1 MISGV
6 SGMTW
11 IVFLSLS
18 QASVYKRYEKK
29 MRKIILEF
37 IFFFDYV
44 PVTSPLYK
52 VEIKLIKLHKFL
64 LFK

>member
-29 MRKIILEF
+29 KKIRKIILELK
-37 IFFFDYV
+37 D
-44 PVTSPLYK
+44 
-52 VEIKLIKLHKFL
+52 FL
-64 LFK
+64 LLLCATHLSSIQSRNKIIKVA

>member
-37 IFFFDYV
+37 IFFLIMCQL
-44 PVTSPLYK
+44 PLLCTK
-52 VEIKLIKLHKFL
+52 
-64 LFK
+64 

>member
-18 QASVYKRYEKK
+18 QASVYKRCGGEKK
-29 MRKIILEF
+29 VRKIVWAF
-37 IFFFDYV
+37 TDIFLFDYV
-44 PVTSPLYK
+44 PITSPLNK
-52 VEIKLIKLHKFL
+52 AEVK
-64 LFK
+64 

>member
-29 MRKIILEF
+29 DEKNYFRVH
-37 IFFFDYV
+37 IF
-44 PVTSPLYK
+44 
-52 VEIKLIKLHKFL
+52 LIMC
-64 LFK
+64 